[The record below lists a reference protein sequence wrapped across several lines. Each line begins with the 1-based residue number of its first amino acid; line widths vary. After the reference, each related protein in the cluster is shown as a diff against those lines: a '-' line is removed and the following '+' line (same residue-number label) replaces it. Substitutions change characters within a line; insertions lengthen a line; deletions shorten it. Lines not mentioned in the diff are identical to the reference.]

1 MAILSNIQ
9 WPQKS
14 FQFDWKANK
23 WSFQVWKAKVLVQSP
38 SVKDLW
44 GTSPSASQWP
54 ARRAVLLSEGSRE
67 LPLHTCSWLP
77 PDTVFGFKRLLQ
89 SSHFKSRASVIMDT
103 HIRVLICQINIQSH
117 CVLTSYAAT
126 LSSKNGIIRNNGK
139 LALKD
144 LLYFSAVKKQYS

>member
-1 MAILSNIQ
+1 MASKIIPIWLES
-9 WPQKS
+9 PQVVISGMESQGAGAESLREGPPGYK
-14 FQFDWKANK
+14 
-23 WSFQVWKAKVLVQSP
+23 
-38 SVKDLW
+38 
-44 GTSPSASQWP
+44 PSASQWP
-54 ARRAVLLSEGSRE
+54 AQRAVLLSEGSRE

-103 HIRVLICQINIQSH
+103 HIQVLICQINIQSH

-144 LLYFSAVKKQYS
+144 LLYFSVVKKQYS